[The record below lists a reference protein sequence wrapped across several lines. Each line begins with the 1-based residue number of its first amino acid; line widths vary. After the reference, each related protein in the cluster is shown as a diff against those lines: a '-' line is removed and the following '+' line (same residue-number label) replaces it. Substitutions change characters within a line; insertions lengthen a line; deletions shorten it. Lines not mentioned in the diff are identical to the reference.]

1 MKPIM
6 KRYKQ
11 ERHNSNNYNE
21 MIKKITKITLIL
33 FICLDAFLLYK
44 AINSYMKI
52 STFEKK
58 TAWVKYC
65 DYYKGGARWNHSKEL
80 RLKLGDEKEVT
91 QLEKMATSISG
102 KPDIIISIGRL
113 SIRSFPTIEFKDKI
127 TYNLMKDSLFK
138 EPKVIGLSSSKEPMS
153 KFQLFLDIYQHYV
166 NSYIFFLPFIIC
178 FLLDITLKKI
188 FKVEDKDAYLM
199 KAIMYRVPLF
209 IIL

>member
-1 MKPIM
+1 
-6 KRYKQ
+6 
-11 ERHNSNNYNE
+11 

-33 FICLDAFLLYK
+33 FICLDTFLLYK

-102 KPDIIISIGRL
+102 KPDIKISIGRL

-127 TYNLMKDSLFK
+127 TYYLMKDSLFK

-166 NSYIFFLPFIIC
+166 NSYIFFLPFLIC

>member
-1 MKPIM
+1 
-6 KRYKQ
+6 
-11 ERHNSNNYNE
+11 

-127 TYNLMKDSLFK
+127 TYYLMKDSFFSN
-138 EPKVIGLSSSKEPMS
+138 PKIIGLSTSKEPMS
-153 KFQLFLDIYQHYV
+153 KFQLFLDIYHYYMK
-166 NSYIFFLPFIIC
+166 SYLFLLPFLIY
-178 FLLDITLKKI
+178 FLLHIILKKV
-188 FKVEDKDAYLM
+188 FKVEDKDTYLM

>member
-1 MKPIM
+1 
-6 KRYKQ
+6 
-11 ERHNSNNYNE
+11 

-91 QLEKMATSISG
+91 QLEKMAISISG

-127 TYNLMKDSLFK
+127 TYYLMKDSFFSN
-138 EPKVIGLSSSKEPMS
+138 PKIIGLSTSKEPMS
-153 KFQLFLDIYQHYV
+153 KFQLFLDIYHYYMK
-166 NSYIFFLPFIIC
+166 SYLFLLPFLIY
-178 FLLDITLKKI
+178 FLLHIILKKV
-188 FKVEDKDAYLM
+188 FKVEDKDTYLM
-199 KAIMYRVPLF
+199 KVIMYRVPLF

>member
-1 MKPIM
+1 
-6 KRYKQ
+6 
-11 ERHNSNNYNE
+11 
-21 MIKKITKITLIL
+21 
-33 FICLDAFLLYK
+33 
-44 AINSYMKI
+44 
-52 STFEKK
+52 
-58 TAWVKYC
+58 
-65 DYYKGGARWNHSKEL
+65 
-80 RLKLGDEKEVT
+80 
-91 QLEKMATSISG
+91 
-102 KPDIIISIGRL
+102 
-113 SIRSFPTIEFKDKI
+113 
-127 TYNLMKDSLFK
+127 MKDSLFK